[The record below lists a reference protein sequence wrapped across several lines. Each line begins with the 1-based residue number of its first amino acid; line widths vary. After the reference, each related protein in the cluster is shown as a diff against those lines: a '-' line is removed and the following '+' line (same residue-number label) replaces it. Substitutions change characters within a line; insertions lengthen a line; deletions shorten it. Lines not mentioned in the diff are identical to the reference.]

1 MNSLG
6 HCILI
11 NVTPS
16 DCYICEIAI
25 IKNDINREV
34 IMETVQQQSAKVIVG
49 SSLLLASL
57 GLLFMARPAFART
70 TPPLST
76 STTSFVDENENEGTL
91 NRNLETGIRG
101 VGPSQSEG
109 AEKEKE
115 EDPAEIVL
123 QAFLDRHPD
132 DLKTLEG
139 LMYVRLRKGD
149 VGKALEVIDKLLAL
163 KPDHAPWQLIRA
175 QSLDFVGNSDQARQA
190 FEAILARDPLSARAL
205 QVLGVSLLI
214 QMRKGCQIYDNGR

>member
-1 MNSLG
+1 
-6 HCILI
+6 
-11 NVTPS
+11 
-16 DCYICEIAI
+16 
-25 IKNDINREV
+25 
-34 IMETVQQQSAKVIVG
+34 METVQQQSANVIVG

-70 TPPLST
+70 TLPPST
-76 STTSFVDENENEGTL
+76 STTSFMDENENKGTL
-91 NRNLETGIRG
+91 NRNLETGTRE
-101 VGPSQSEG
+101 VGPLQSES
-109 AEKEKE
+109 AKKEKE
-115 EDPAEIVL
+115 EDPAELVL

-190 FEAILARDPLSARAL
+190 FEAILMRDPLSARAL
-205 QVLGVSLLI
+205 QVLVVSLLI
-214 QMRKGCQIYDNGR
+214 EMRKECQIYHNGR

>member
-1 MNSLG
+1 MASCTSSPITKLR
-6 HCILI
+6 
-11 NVTPS
+11 PS
-16 DCYICEIAI
+16 EKVI
-25 IKNDINREV
+25 IKHDINREV
-34 IMETVQQQSAKVIVG
+34 IIETVQQQSAKVIVG

-70 TPPLST
+70 TLPLST
-76 STTSFVDENENEGTL
+76 STTSFVDESESKGIL
-91 NRNLETGIRG
+91 NRNLEIGTREA
-101 VGPSQSEG
+101 GPSQSESAG
-109 AEKEKE
+109 KEKE
-115 EDPAEIVL
+115 EDPAELVL

-139 LMYVRLRKGD
+139 LMYVRLQKGD

-190 FEAILARDPLSARAL
+190 FEAILAKDPLSARAL
-205 QVLGVSLLI
+205 QVLLVSLLI
-214 QMRKGCQIYDNGR
+214 QMRKGCQIYHNGR

>member
-1 MNSLG
+1 LG
-6 HCILI
+6 LSEK
-11 NVTPS
+11 V
-16 DCYICEIAI
+16 I
-25 IKNDINREV
+25 IKHDVNREV
-34 IMETVQQQSAKVIVG
+34 IMETVQQQSAKIIVG

-70 TPPLST
+70 TLPLST
-76 STTSFVDENENEGTL
+76 STTSFVDENESKGIL
-91 NRNLETGIRG
+91 NRNLETGTRE
-101 VGPSQSEG
+101 VGPSQSES

-115 EDPAEIVL
+115 EDPAELVL
-123 QAFLDRHPD
+123 QAILDRYPD
-132 DLKTLEG
+132 DLKSLEG

-190 FEAILARDPLSARAL
+190 FEAILAKDPLSARAL
-205 QVLGVSLLI
+205 QVLLVSLLI
-214 QMRKGCQIYDNGR
+214 QMRKGCQIYHNGR